1 MKYDIPSIYVLTE
14 NDITPLDVSGTFDDK
29 NFVGDPNEGVVAP

>member
-14 NDITPLDVSGTFDDK
+14 NDITPLDVSG
-29 NFVGDPNEGVVAP
+29 NFSGSLEGDINEGVVTP